1 MNLTAT
7 PQALA
12 ALDAMDEIAA
22 CWRAVSALAS
32 PDACWDMDTRSDFGI
47 LTNKLARDYDAA
59 REQFTAATR
68 RQAA

>member
-7 PQALA
+7 PAALA

-32 PDACWDMDTRSDFGI
+32 PDLNWCPDTRADFAT
-47 LTNKLARDYDAA
+47 LTDKLARDYDAA

-68 RQAA
+68 SRAA

>member
-7 PQALA
+7 PEALA

-32 PDACWDMDTRSDFGI
+32 PDANWDMDTRADFAI
-47 LTNKLARDYDAA
+47 LTDKLARDYEAA

-68 RQAA
+68 SRAA

>member
-7 PQALA
+7 PEAMR

-32 PDACWDMDTRSDFGI
+32 PDACWDSDTRSDFAI
-47 LTNKLARDYDAA
+47 LTDKLARDYQTA
-59 REQFTAATR
+59 REQFTAAR
-68 RQAA
+68 KAA

>member
-1 MNLTAT
+1 MNLVAT
-7 PQALA
+7 PAALA

-32 PDACWDMDTRSDFGI
+32 PDACWDMETRSDFAI

-59 REQFTAATR
+59 RQQFTAATR
-68 RQAA
+68 RAA